1 MSFLSRAEAPFLMA
15 SCLAAT
21 ASMLLFWAQLLL
33 WPAVPNQTRP
43 NANSPNANS
52 ADANSANANA
62 RYAPAQ
68 IGRALLWGGAIFGLF
83 SLAGQGPDLFMGKPG
98 VVGLFGWIL
107 IVSYLVGGRRLG
119 AGSGALVSSVALCA
133 LFYSL
138 AAPVH
143 RTWAPNGNLES
154 FWLTTHVFL
163 IVAAYVALAFAFV
176 ASLLYLV
183 QESLLKRKKLTGL
196 WQKLPSLGASDQW
209 IFRATAFGVALLTLG
224 LVTGVAFSSVQ
235 IAGYAPLSDPKVL
248 FSGATWAIFAA
259 YLVTRW
265 QLGWHGR
272 RSNLVVIYGFVVL
285 AVSFFGVSHLVPGG

>member
-1 MSFLSRAEAPFLMA
+1 
-15 SCLAAT
+15 
-21 ASMLLFWAQLLL
+21 MLLFWVQLLL
-33 WPAVPNQTRP
+33 WPAVQNE
-43 NANSPNANS
+43 S
-52 ADANSANANA
+52 AKSENLK
-62 RYAPAQ
+62 RTPAQ
-68 IGRALLWGGAIFGLF
+68 IGRVLLWSGAVVQLL
-83 SLAGQGPDLFMGKPG
+83 SLAGQGPDLFMQRAG

-107 IVSYLVGGRRLG
+107 IVSYLVGGKRLG

-133 LFYSL
+133 LLYSL

-154 FWLTTHVFL
+154 FWLATHVFL

-183 QESLLKRKKLTGL
+183 QEGLLKRKKLTGL
-196 WQKLPSLGASDQW
+196 WQKLPSLGVADEW

-224 LVTGVAFSSVQ
+224 LITGVAFSSVQ

-248 FSGATWAIFAA
+248 FSGATWAIFVA
-259 YLVTRW
+259 YLITRW

-285 AVSFFGVSHLVPGG
+285 AVSFFGVPHLVPGS